1 MPSAS
6 WFQGAHHEAAA
17 PRRPIVRRPLFPS
30 PHCGW
35 SHRRIIHPRRV
46 VHSRIPRV
54 YHFTSHS
61 ERQLHIRR
69 SAVERLEAMYARDI
83 TTLLGSG
90 IDLISS
96 SWLLIARSLSKRLH
110 NISTT
115 TVTVNKQRRELGKS
129 SCHARFSE
137 LCPPPVI
144 RGYVRQGQPYRIS
157 LTLLHSLPRLS
168 PHRSTIHSILY
179 PPPTAPC

>member
-1 MPSAS
+1 MNLSLRTPD
-6 WFQGAHHEAAA
+6 
-17 PRRPIVRRPLFPS
+17 
-30 PHCGW
+30 
-35 SHRRIIHPRRV
+35 
-46 VHSRIPRV
+46 
-54 YHFTSHS
+54 

-69 SAVERLEAMYARDI
+69 SAVERLEARYARDI

-129 SCHARFSE
+129 SYHARFLAEQPS
-137 LCPPPVI
+137 L
-144 RGYVRQGQPYRIS
+144 RGYR
-157 LTLLHSLPRLS
+157 
-168 PHRSTIHSILY
+168 
-179 PPPTAPC
+179 